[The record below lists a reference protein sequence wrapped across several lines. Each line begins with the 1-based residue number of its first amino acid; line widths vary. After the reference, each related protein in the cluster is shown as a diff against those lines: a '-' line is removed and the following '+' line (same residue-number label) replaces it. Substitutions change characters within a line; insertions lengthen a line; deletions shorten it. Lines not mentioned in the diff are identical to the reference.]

1 MQGRYQKSASSANL
15 HLAQEQCYDPG
26 VTDHA
31 TGLRER
37 KKQATRE
44 ALVRAGHKL
53 FVERG
58 YDETTLA
65 EIADAAGVSTRTIFA
80 YFPGKEDILFATV
93 QTMCDALVQAL
104 AERPAGT
111 DALTA
116 LRDFIV
122 SSAHEKTELDHKLGQ
137 VVASDPT
144 LASHKRAR
152 IAQLQEV
159 VAAAIADDLG
169 VGPDD
174 LRPQVAA
181 ASLTA
186 AFEVLE
192 RQDHALSKTPTS
204 TEIAAAIDPVIAF
217 VRAGLKALPEQTG

>member
-1 MQGRYQKSASSANL
+1 MAES
-15 HLAQEQCYDPG
+15 
-26 VTDHA
+26 A

-37 KKQATRE
+37 KKRATRD
-44 ALVRAGHKL
+44 ALARAGLEL

-58 YDETTLA
+58 YAETTLA
-65 EIADAAGVSTRTIFA
+65 EIAEVAGVSTRTIFA
-80 YFPGKEDILFATV
+80 YFPSKEDILFATM
-93 QTMCDALVQAL
+93 QTMRDALAQAL
-104 AERPAGT
+104 ADRPAGT

-116 LRDFIV
+116 LQDFIL

-137 VVASDPT
+137 VIAADPT
-144 LASHKRAR
+144 LSSHKRAR
-152 IAQLQEV
+152 IAEFQEV
-159 VAAAIADDLG
+159 LAAAIADDLG

-192 RQDHALSKTPTS
+192 RQDRGDSTVPTHE
-204 TEIAAAIDPVIAF
+204 EIAAAIDPVISF
-217 VRAGLKALPEQTG
+217 VRAGLQALPDPARST

>member
-1 MQGRYQKSASSANL
+1 MTG
-15 HLAQEQCYDPG
+15 P
-26 VTDHA
+26 A

-37 KKQATRE
+37 KKKATRE
-44 ALVRAGHKL
+44 TLARAALEL
-53 FVERG
+53 FAERG

-65 EIADAAGVSTRTIFA
+65 EIAEAAGVSTRTIFA
-80 YFPGKEDILFATV
+80 YFPSKEDILFSTL
-93 QTMCDALVQAL
+93 QTMCGSFSEAL

-111 DALTA
+111 DALAA
-116 LRDFIV
+116 LRDFILA
-122 SSAHEKTELDHKLGQ
+122 SAHEKTELDHRLGE
-137 VVASDPT
+137 VIAADPT

-152 IAQLQEV
+152 IAELQEV
-159 VAAAIADDLG
+159 IAAAIADDLG

-192 RQDHALSKTPTS
+192 RQTRGVSAAPTP
-204 TEIAAAIDPVIAF
+204 EQIAAAIDPIIAF
-217 VRAGLKALPEQTG
+217 VRAGLAALPGTG

>member
-1 MQGRYQKSASSANL
+1 MA
-15 HLAQEQCYDPG
+15 EP
-26 VTDHA
+26 A

-37 KKQATRE
+37 KKRATRD
-44 ALVRAGHKL
+44 ALARAGLEL

-65 EIADAAGVSTRTIFA
+65 EIAEVAGVSTRTIFA
-80 YFPGKEDILFATV
+80 YFPSKEDILFATM
-93 QTMCDALVQAL
+93 QTMRDALAQAL
-104 AERPAGT
+104 ADRPAGT
-111 DALTA
+111 DALTS
-116 LRDFIV
+116 LQEFIL

-137 VVASDPT
+137 VIAADPT
-144 LASHKRAR
+144 LSSHKRAR
-152 IAQLQEV
+152 IAEFQEV
-159 VAAAIADDLG
+159 LAAAIADDLG

-192 RQDHALSKTPTS
+192 RQDRGHSTVPTHE
-204 TEIAAAIDPVIAF
+204 EIAAAIDPVISF
-217 VRAGLKALPEQTG
+217 VRAGLQALPDRTR

>member
-1 MQGRYQKSASSANL
+1 VA
-15 HLAQEQCYDPG
+15 EQ
-26 VTDHA
+26 A

-37 KKQATRE
+37 KKQQTRE
-44 ALVRAGHKL
+44 ALTRAALEL

-58 YDETTLA
+58 YDDTTLA
-65 EIADAAGVSTRTIFA
+65 EIAEAAGVSPRTIFA
-80 YFPGKEDILFATV
+80 YFPGKEDILFSSLKT
-93 QTMCDALVQAL
+93 TLDAFARAV

-111 DALTA
+111 DTLSA
-116 LRDFIV
+116 LRAFIV
-122 SSAHEKTELDHKLGQ
+122 SSEHEKTELDCKLQ
-137 VVASDPT
+137 DLIAADPT

-159 VAAAIADDLG
+159 LAAGIADDLG

-181 ASLTA
+181 ATVTA

-192 RQDHALSKTPTS
+192 RQDRGPSTVPTNE
-204 TEIAAAIDPVIAF
+204 EIAAAIDPIIAF
-217 VRAGLKALPEQTG
+217 VRAGLLALREPAG

>member
-1 MQGRYQKSASSANL
+1 MT
-15 HLAQEQCYDPG
+15 EP
-26 VTDHA
+26 A

-37 KKQATRE
+37 KKRETRD
-44 ALVRAGHKL
+44 ALTRAALEL
-53 FVERG
+53 FAERG

-65 EIADAAGVSTRTIFA
+65 EIAEAAGVSTRTIFA
-80 YFPGKEDILFATV
+80 YFPSKEDILFSTIEA
-93 QTMCDALVQAL
+93 MRDALACAL

-111 DALTA
+111 DALAA
-116 LRDFIV
+116 LREFIL
-122 SSAHEKTELDHKLGQ
+122 SSAHQKTELDYKLGRLC
-137 VVASDPT
+137 AADPT
-144 LASHKRAR
+144 LSSHKRAR

-159 VAAAIADDLG
+159 LAAAIADDLG

-192 RQDHALSKTPTS
+192 RQDRGLSTAPTNA
-204 TEIAAAIDPVIAF
+204 EIAAAIDPVISF
-217 VRAGLKALPEQTG
+217 VRAGLQALPDRTG

>member
-1 MQGRYQKSASSANL
+1 
-15 HLAQEQCYDPG
+15 
-26 VTDHA
+26 VTQHA

-44 ALVRAGHKL
+44 ALARAGVDL
-53 FVERG
+53 FVARG

-65 EIADAAGVSTRTIFA
+65 EIAEAAGVSTRTIFA
-80 YFPGKEDILFATV
+80 YFPSKEDILFTRMQA
-93 QTMCDALVQAL
+93 MCDSLVQAL
-104 AERPAGT
+104 ADRPDGT

-116 LRDFIV
+116 LREFIL
-122 SSAHEKTELDHKLGQ
+122 SSEHEKTELDHRLGH
-137 VVASDPT
+137 VIAADPT
-144 LASHKRAR
+144 LSSHKRAR

-159 VAAAIADDLG
+159 LAAAIADDLG

-192 RQDHALSKTPTS
+192 RQDRGLSQAPTAAQV
-204 TEIAAAIDPVIAF
+204 AAAIDPVVAF
-217 VRAGLKALPEQTG
+217 VRAGLEALPHATG

>member
-1 MQGRYQKSASSANL
+1 M
-15 HLAQEQCYDPG
+15 
-26 VTDHA
+26 A

-37 KKQATRE
+37 KKRETRE
-44 ALVRAGHKL
+44 ALTRTALEL
-53 FVERG
+53 FAERG

-65 EIADAAGVSTRTIFA
+65 EIAEAAGVSTRTIFA
-80 YFPGKEDILFATV
+80 YFPSKEDILFANT
-93 QTMCDALVQAL
+93 QAMCDALDHAL
-104 AERPAGT
+104 AERPRGT

-116 LRDFIV
+116 LRDFIL
-122 SSAHEKTELDHKLGQ
+122 SAAHEKTELDQKLGQ
-137 VVASDPT
+137 LIARDAT

-152 IAQLQEV
+152 ISQLQESLS
-159 VAAAIADDLG
+159 AAIADDLG

-192 RQDHALSKTPTS
+192 KQDRGRTTS
-204 TEIAAAIDPVIAF
+204 TVTPEEIAAAIDPVISF
-217 VRAGLKALPEQTG
+217 VRAGLQSVPCTA

>member
-1 MQGRYQKSASSANL
+1 MAES
-15 HLAQEQCYDPG
+15 
-26 VTDHA
+26 A

-37 KKQATRE
+37 KKRATRD
-44 ALVRAGHKL
+44 ALARAGLEL

-65 EIADAAGVSTRTIFA
+65 EIAEVAGVSTRTIFA
-80 YFPGKEDILFATV
+80 YFPSKEDILFATM
-93 QTMCDALVQAL
+93 QTMRDALARAL
-104 AERPAGT
+104 ADRPAGT
-111 DALTA
+111 DALTS
-116 LRDFIV
+116 LQEFIL

-137 VVASDPT
+137 VIAADPT
-144 LASHKRAR
+144 LSSHKRAR
-152 IAQLQEV
+152 IAEFQEV
-159 VAAAIADDLG
+159 LAAAIADDLG

-192 RQDHALSKTPTS
+192 RQDRGHSTVPTHE
-204 TEIAAAIDPVIAF
+204 EIAAAIDPVISF
-217 VRAGLKALPEQTG
+217 VRAGLQALPDRTR

>member
-1 MQGRYQKSASSANL
+1 MQEDGKLASV
-15 HLAQEQCYDPG
+15 
-26 VTDHA
+26 VTEP

-37 KKQATRE
+37 KKRETRE
-44 ALVRAGHKL
+44 ALARAGLEL

-65 EIADAAGVSTRTIFA
+65 EIADAVGVSTRTIFA

-192 RQDHALSKTPTS
+192 RQDHALSKTPAS

-217 VRAGLKALPEQTG
+217 VRAGLKALPEKTG

>member
-1 MQGRYQKSASSANL
+1 MAAT
-15 HLAQEQCYDPG
+15 P
-26 VTDHA
+26 

-37 KKQATRE
+37 KKRETRE
-44 ALVRAGHKL
+44 ALTRAALEL
-53 FVERG
+53 FAERG

-65 EIADAAGVSTRTIFA
+65 EIAEAAGVSTRTIFA
-80 YFPGKEDILFATV
+80 YFPGKEDILFAKTHE
-93 QTMCDALVQAL
+93 MCAALACAL

-116 LRDFIV
+116 LREFILA
-122 SSAHEKTELDHKLGQ
+122 SAHEKTDLDQRLAQ
-137 VVASDPT
+137 VVAGDAT

-152 IAQLQEV
+152 ISQLQEA

-169 VGPDD
+169 VGPED

-192 RQDHALSKTPTS
+192 KQERARSGAPT
-204 TEIAAAIDPVIAF
+204 TEEVAAAIDPIISF
-217 VRAGLKALPEQTG
+217 VRAGLQAFPDAPR

>member
-1 MQGRYQKSASSANL
+1 M
-15 HLAQEQCYDPG
+15 
-26 VTDHA
+26 TDQA

-37 KKQATRE
+37 KKRETRD
-44 ALVRAGHKL
+44 ALARVALEL

-80 YFPGKEDILFATV
+80 YYPSKEDILFANV
-93 QTMCDALVQAL
+93 QTMSDALAQAL

-111 DALTA
+111 DALA
-116 LRDFIV
+116 GLREFIL
-122 SSAHEKTELDHKLGQ
+122 SSEHQKTELDCKLGDMI
-137 VVASDPT
+137 AADPT

-159 VAAAIADDLG
+159 LAAAIADDLG

-192 RQDHALSKTPTS
+192 RQDRDPSRPPTNE
-204 TEIAAAIDPVIAF
+204 EIATAIDPVLSF
-217 VRAGLKALPEQTG
+217 VRAGLGALPGTA

>member
-1 MQGRYQKSASSANL
+1 MT
-15 HLAQEQCYDPG
+15 EP
-26 VTDHA
+26 A

-37 KKQATRE
+37 KKRETRE
-44 ALVRAGHKL
+44 ALTRAAHEL
-53 FVERG
+53 FVDRG
-58 YDETTLA
+58 YEETTLG

-93 QTMCDALVQAL
+93 QTMLDAVAAAL
-104 AERPAGT
+104 ADRPTGT
-111 DALTA
+111 DALAA
-116 LRDFIV
+116 LREFIL
-122 SSAHEKTELDHKLGQ
+122 SSEHQKTELDCKLGELI
-137 VVASDPT
+137 AADPT
-144 LASHKRAR
+144 LSSHKRAR

-159 VAAAIADDLG
+159 LAAAIADDLG

-192 RQDHALSKTPTS
+192 RQERDPSAVPTS
-204 TEIAAAIDPVIAF
+204 EEIAAAIEPVISF
-217 VRAGLKALPEQTG
+217 VRAGLQALPAPD

>member
-1 MQGRYQKSASSANL
+1 M
-15 HLAQEQCYDPG
+15 
-26 VTDHA
+26 A

-37 KKQATRE
+37 KKRETRE
-44 ALVRAGHKL
+44 ALTRTALEL
-53 FVERG
+53 FAERG

-65 EIADAAGVSTRTIFA
+65 EIAEAAGVSTRTIFA
-80 YFPGKEDILFATV
+80 YFPSKEDILFANT
-93 QTMCDALVQAL
+93 QAMCDALSDAL
-104 AERPAGT
+104 AERAAGT

-116 LRDFIV
+116 LRDFIL
-122 SSAHEKTELDHKLGQ
+122 SAAHEKTELDQKLGQ
-137 VVASDPT
+137 LIARDAT

-152 IAQLQEV
+152 ISQLQETLS
-159 VAAAIADDLG
+159 AAIADDLG

-192 RQDHALSKTPTS
+192 KQDSGRTTS
-204 TEIAAAIDPVIAF
+204 TATAEEIAAAIDPVIAF
-217 VRAGLKALPEQTG
+217 VRAGLHSFPDTA